1 MSVVNYVAKHIR
13 MDGFKAYK
21 YYIAVK
27 LHFTTDKFNVF
38 ENPNVK
44 GSRDVFE
51 SRNDRRIFENL
62 GRRFDKDFDLI
73 QFYVAN
79 FAYGHDATVYSL
91 GESDRNLTLWQK
103 RKQSITQVFQADCN
117 SIILHLEKSKLTSKD
132 LFEGQ
137 IPELLK
143 LYLGGHI
150 SIESMCVLEKFYDY
164 LTSWKANT
172 NLLWEE
178 ECRRIGKCGPFVKY
192 DPTKMDLINSNF
204 KQELQEL

>member
-1 MSVVNYVAKHIR
+1 

-27 LHFTTDKFNVF
+27 LHFTTDKFDVF
-38 ENPNVK
+38 VNPNVK

-62 GRRFDKDFDLI
+62 ARRFPKDFDLI
-73 QFYVAN
+73 QFFVAN
-79 FAYGHDATVYSL
+79 FAYGHDASVYSL

-103 RKQSITQVFQADCN
+103 RKQAITQVFKADCD
-117 SIILHLEKSKLTSKD
+117 SIILHLEKSKLTEQNLYGD
-132 LFEGQ
+132 R

-143 LYLGGHI
+143 LFLGGHI
-150 SIESMCVLEKFYDY
+150 SIETMCILENLYGY
-164 LTSWKANT
+164 LTSWKQNT

-178 ECRRIGKCGPFVKY
+178 ECRRIEKCRKFVKY
-192 DPTKMDLINSNF
+192 DPTKIEPIYSYFLEEL
-204 KQELQEL
+204 KELQNGQNEKESTT